1 MPPQFEFSREEVIRI
16 PFLLRPFS
24 RLQSRPTAAEA
35 ARLLTVITLLQRS
48 TVHPR
53 PHSRREFLGCS
64 VEALLGIGV
73 WQVADHPLG
82 LAQAVSLAATT
93 ALFEI
98 QKVAA
103 DVYFALA
110 RPWALPNSNAAIFVT
125 SSDVLVVDAH
135 SHPAA
140 AAALIAQIKNE
151 ITSKPVRRL
160 VNTHFHWDHTQGNHA
175 YRTTGSEVDIIAS
188 NTTKQLMSQLLVPRL
203 RAALDPASPG
213 PRGSQQVARQLKD
226 LREIVRRTNSE
237 TEKASLQERIA
248 QLESFA
254 AEMKDFLPTLPTVT
268 FDNSYVIREKSYD
281 LHLEFHGFG
290 HTAGDIVVFC
300 PQRRVIVTG
309 DAYHPGFPGFTDSY
323 PQRWPKCLDSI
334 ANLQFDHILPG
345 HGMVQHSKQ
354 DMNGHRNYIEE
365 LTERV
370 IVGKRAGQSIADL
383 QRNITV
389 TSLKS
394 LHARGLTLAETSD
407 SLESDIKNN
416 IDGMYDRVEKTSFT
430 GTEPVR
436 LRE

>member
-1 MPPQFEFSREEVIRI
+1 
-16 PFLLRPFS
+16 
-24 RLQSRPTAAEA
+24 
-35 ARLLTVITLLQRS
+35 
-48 TVHPR
+48 VHPR

-64 VEALLGIGV
+64 LEALLGIGV
-73 WQVADHPLG
+73 WQVGDYPFRS
-82 LAQAVSLAATT
+82 AQAVSSAATT

-98 QKVAA
+98 QKIAA

-175 YRTTGSEVDIIAS
+175 YLTTGSEVDIIAS
-188 NTTKQLMSQLLVPRL
+188 NATKQLMSQLLVPRL
-203 RAALDPASPG
+203 RAALDPGSPG

-226 LREIVRRTNSE
+226 LREIVSRASSE
-237 TEKASLQERIA
+237 EEKAPLQRRIA

-254 AEMKDFLPTLPTVT
+254 AEMKDFAPTLPNVT
-268 FDNSYVIREKSYD
+268 FDKSHVIREKSYD
-281 LHLEFHGFG
+281 LHLEFHGCG

-300 PQRRVIVTG
+300 PQKRVIATG

-323 PQRWPKCLDSI
+323 PQLWHKCMDSI
-334 ANLQFDHILPG
+334 GSLHFDHILPG
-345 HGMVQHSKQ
+345 HGRVQHDRQ
-354 DMNGHRNYIEE
+354 DMTGHRNYIEE

-394 LHARGLTLAETSD
+394 LHAHGLTLTDMSD
-407 SLESDIKNN
+407 SLESGIQNN
-416 IDGMYDRVEKTSFT
+416 IDAMYDRVEKISFT
-430 GTEPVR
+430 GTEPIR
-436 LRE
+436 LRD